1 MNTLNYDD
9 WDIRISNRVWQ
20 SCDSDILAEWYIP
33 NIWICTTV
41 IKLISAFFNTIGI
54 SRVWVGRIKVKKAC
68 HTSTLLLY
76 TDNTEMHS
84 SLNNI
89 DLAVYNVNKVLKS
102 VRHWFC
108 RNGPICNTK
117 KLEAMIIA
125 FHKARKTN
133 WDINIFYRDSLLK
146 QQRHF
151 KNLGVAEDKSLS
163 WNNHVSYV
171 SLRVYPKLKLLNRV
185 SSLAMLFLL
194 KI

>member
-1 MNTLNYDD
+1 MNTLNYND
-9 WDIRISNRVWQ
+9 WDTRISNRVWQ
-20 SCDSDILAEWYIP
+20 SCDRDILAEWYIP

-84 SLNNI
+84 SLNNS
-89 DLAVYNVNKVLKS
+89 DLAVYNVNKDLKS

-125 FHKARKTN
+125 FHKALKTN

-151 KNLGVAEDKSLS
+151 KNLGVAED
-163 WNNHVSYV
+163 
-171 SLRVYPKLKLLNRV
+171 
-185 SSLAMLFLL
+185 
-194 KI
+194 

>member
-125 FHKARKTN
+125 FHKALKTN

>member
-1 MNTLNYDD
+1 MNTLNYND
-9 WDIRISNRVWQ
+9 WDTRISNRVWQ
-20 SCDSDILAEWYIP
+20 SCDRDILAEWYIP

-89 DLAVYNVNKVLKS
+89 DLAVYNVNKDLKS

-125 FHKARKTN
+125 FHKALKTN
-133 WDINIFYRDSLLK
+133 WDINIFYRDSFLNSRDILRILVWRK
-146 QQRHF
+146 TSHYHGTIMCHMF
-151 KNLGVAEDKSLS
+151 PWEFILN
-163 WNNHVSYV
+163 WNFWIEFH
-171 SLRVYPKLKLLNRV
+171 L
-185 SSLAMLFLL
+185 
-194 KI
+194 

>member
-9 WDIRISNRVWQ
+9 WDTRISNRVWQ
-20 SCDSDILAEWYIP
+20 SCDRDILTEWYIP

-68 HTSTLLLY
+68 QTSTLLLY

-89 DLAVYNVNKVLKS
+89 DLAVYNVNKDLKS

-125 FHKARKTN
+125 FHKALKTN

-185 SSLAMLFLL
+185 SSLATLFLL

>member
-9 WDIRISNRVWQ
+9 WDTRISNRVWQ
-20 SCDSDILAEWYIP
+20 SCDRDILAEWYIP

-68 HTSTLLLY
+68 QTSTLLLY

-89 DLAVYNVNKVLKS
+89 DLAVYNVNKDLKS

-125 FHKARKTN
+125 FHKALKTN

-185 SSLAMLFLL
+185 SSLATLFLL